1 MDVGALAA
9 ALIGAKTAQVQLAV
23 AAKMLRMNADA
34 AASAVK
40 VIEAAQ
46 QNMESPRQRCR
57 PHRRKP
63 RYFGLI
69 SLPFESLYQPL
80 ISAHAGT
87 QESSLRD
94 WVPAFAGTSGNE
106 STRIV

>member
-9 ALIGAKTAQVQLAV
+9 ALSGAKTAQVQLAV

-46 QNMESPRQRCR
+46 QNMDRLANIAA
-57 PHRRKP
+57 
-63 RYFGLI
+63 GIGGNLDI
-69 SLPFESLYQPL
+69 S
-80 ISAHAGT
+80 
-87 QESSLRD
+87 
-94 WVPAFAGTSGNE
+94 V
-106 STRIV
+106 